1 MKKQRI
7 SRREFLKAGA
17 GAAAGIV
24 TASLLGCSGGS
35 DGGTGGSDDSPN
47 QAWTYRGQR
56 GITAAHQPTNSTL
69 YRQLL
74 PSVFDM
80 PDTMQLVLSII
91 SYSDVTQPLVPYY
104 EGFAMLACKYRGQA
118 CLHTITMPVTDKTAN
133 DAGINIGFPK
143 YIADSIAL
151 RSGNG
156 TWIGEVKHRG
166 SSVMRMTFTPQSELP
181 PFSRSNPGPS
191 YVNLV
196 PPGIGPAVVAV
207 NIKGKQLVSTTTG
220 SATVE
225 VSSGESWGDLLEGA
239 SLVGAQFDEIT
250 GNWTLVS
257 GDELRSA
264 VVSIVK
270 IKNGRTDQA
279 IEEAIELLGGI
290 GAVTAGKHKIMLK
303 PNLVSDNPR
312 STTNPEVIRALA
324 SLMQGAGKEVSIGE
338 GSAIC
343 SSYNILN
350 GVVYR
355 TRNRDILDPMQQHIF
370 DVLGYSEIARSLG
383 IPLVNLHSGDMV
395 EVDVPNGFVYD
406 SISLHRSLIDIDM
419 LCSVPMMKTHN
430 LGGVT
435 LGMKNLI
442 GTYPGTT
449 YGSVRS
455 LVHDRAAAVERSGV
469 AGAVIDI
476 VRANKLGLVVID
488 ASTAMEGNGPVNGDP
503 VKMDL
508 IIAGTNPLAT
518 DMVGASV
525 MGFEASAIPTF
536 QWANNAGMQPQ
547 QVSQIEIRGESISN
561 VQRNFKRPDI
571 VPWNTAR
578 NTFGLAEI

>member
-1 MKKQRI
+1 MKKQGI

-35 DGGTGGSDDSPN
+35 DGGTGNSDVSPN
-47 QAWTYRGQR
+47 QAWTYHGQK
-56 GITAAHQPTNSTL
+56 GITAAYQPTNSAL

-80 PDTMQLVLSII
+80 PDTLQLVLSII

-118 CLHTITMPVTDKTAN
+118 CLHTLTMPVTDKTAN
-133 DAGINIGFPK
+133 DVGISIGFPK
-143 YIADSIAL
+143 YIADSIVL
-151 RSGNG
+151 RSGNS
-156 TWIGEVKHRG
+156 TWIGEVKQRG
-166 SSVMRMTFTPQSELP
+166 SNVMRMTFTPQSELP
-181 PFSRSNPGPS
+181 PFNRSNPAPS
-191 YVNLV
+191 YINLV
-196 PPGIGPAVVAV
+196 PPGIGPAVVTV
-207 NIKGKQLVSTTTG
+207 NIRGKQLVRTTTG

-225 VSSGESWGDLLEGA
+225 VSSGESWSALLEGA

-279 IEEAIELLGGI
+279 VEEAIELLGGI
-290 GAVTAGKHKIMLK
+290 GAVTADKQKIMLK

-338 GSAIC
+338 GSAAC
-343 SSYNILN
+343 RNYNILN

-355 TRNRDILDPMQQHIF
+355 TRNRDTLDAMQQHIF

-383 IPLVNLHSGDMV
+383 IPLVNLHSGNMV

-406 SISLHRSLIDIDM
+406 SIALHRSLIDIDM

-488 ASTAMEGNGPVNGDP
+488 ASTAMEGNGPENGDP

-525 MGFEASAIPTF
+525 MGFYASAIPSF

-547 QVSQIEIRGESISN
+547 QVSQIEIRGAGISD
-561 VQRNFKRPDI
+561 VQRNFKRPEI
-571 VPWNTAR
+571 IPWNTAR